1 MALAFGELD
10 EALML
15 KTYKLETQDAVTWSE
30 ATAEDDIDVDLSTA
44 TATAPNTAASAKAS
58 ATTKAAAAAA
68 ALTNLAE
75 QSDPL
80 GLRPHLGHVRDLD
93 PAQRPNILLSSKQ
106 FDSKLFLSSVHPDAT
121 FADLSRGV
129 RFLHQSVEQR
139 SEALKVLVEQNFDRF
154 VAVKAT
160 TDGVYRE
167 MKESDDGPL
176 REDSDYGA
184 KELKEQLAAASGKA
198 DQVFTPLLENSLKT
212 LKLRSTLG
220 VFERS
225 KFFFNL
231 PGTLSENI
239 EAGRYDV
246 ALRDYKKGKFFLES
260 KPGQLFAFNLP
271 PAAAGAGA
279 DAAARGTLRQQEQQ
293 QRIFAKVWDAVEGT
307 MQQMQTRLFAMI
319 QEPKR
324 SVEEQEKTIELLL
337 ELNPKEDPVAVFLE
351 SQRNHMRSLMK
362 KVFDSASKRMQNYA
376 VQEMIPLDEKDKAR
390 NLQACIRVLQAHS
403 KNFEKLHGW
412 EHWQAIHDMVRSLSD
427 VIRQLM
433 PSFWR
438 IAQDHAS
445 GRLERGGAANGASS
459 KLSTNT
465 SVYGQQQAE
474 RLNAQS
480 RAWAMEA
487 IESYVS
493 ILSKF
498 FSLTDVGIL
507 GRQALSPLPS
517 WVPRDSCS
525 VSAAHW
531 MRGIL
536 TELNEA
542 IRDICA
548 LNVGGGAANA
558 SLKSLLANARFN
570 MTEVLCNLWEHDAA
584 IFHMLEDWTLDT
596 DAPSTT
602 LFLRD
607 LALFQRNN
615 VKEAFSIAG
624 GKVEDGKARERSIP
638 AEFTGRIKASFLNG
652 LYTFLDGLVQLAF
665 SEYDPL
671 DPTTSTSEKV
681 FADTNV
687 SIDVR
692 ELDARI
698 LLGVTNI
705 DHLRRTVLPA
715 LFQLISDSLHV
726 KMAEDLKTVEEVAQQ
741 LDGILFDDYVKRKS
755 DIISDILQEGIL
767 KSGINWSTIPKPS
780 EVHPF
785 IYNALLALV
794 QVHAQVRA
802 VAKPLVNRTITALLE
817 QLAQVTYECFME
829 VPRFGMGGML
839 QATLEIEFVH
849 QTLAQYV
856 SEEAEQ
862 RLNKVYALLS
872 SKYQRSSSS
881 KGGSAADEAELI
893 RVELDAVKKTLS
905 ASRRMTALEYLCF
918 RPAKSRSAKK

>member
-1 MALAFGELD
+1 MALALAD
-10 EALML
+10 TDQDVLL
-15 KTYKLETQDAVTWSE
+15 KAYKLGTQDAVTWSE
-30 ATAEDDIDVDLSTA
+30 ATPAAGDADLTA
-44 TATAPNTAASAKAS
+44 GAGNSANTDTFSGTGAGSTAASN
-58 ATTKAAAAAA
+58 
-68 ALTNLAE
+68 LTSLAE
-75 QSDPL
+75 QTDPL

-93 PAQRPNILLSSKQ
+93 IALRSSILLSSKQ

-129 RFLHQSVEQR
+129 RFLRQSVEQR

-176 REDSDYGA
+176 RDDSDYGA
-184 KELKEQLAAASGKA
+184 KELKELLAAASAKA
-198 DQVFTPLLENSLKT
+198 DQVFTPLLENSLKA

-260 KPGQLFAFNLP
+260 KPGQLFAFNV
-271 PAAAGAGA
+271 PAAQSG
-279 DAAARGTLRQQEQQ
+279 DPTARGTIRQQEQQ

-307 MQQMQTRLFAMI
+307 MQQMQARLFAMI
-319 QEPKR
+319 QEPRR
-324 SVEEQEKTIELLL
+324 SVEDQEKTIELLL
-337 ELNPKEDPVAVFLE
+337 ELNPKDDPLAVFLE

-362 KVFDSASKRMQNYA
+362 KVYDSATKRMQAYA
-376 VQEMIPLDEKDKAR
+376 IQEMMPLDEKDKAR
-390 NLQACIRVLQAHS
+390 NLQACIRILQTHN
-403 KNFEKLHGW
+403 KNFDKLHGW
-412 EHWQAIHDMVRSLSD
+412 EHWKAIRDMVRSLSE
-427 VIRQLM
+427 VICQLM

-438 IAQDHAS
+438 IAKDHAS
-445 GRLERGGAANGASS
+445 GRLERGQHPTNGGISS
-459 KLSTNT
+459 SNKLSPAAQNAF
-465 SVYGQQQAE
+465 AE

-487 IESYVS
+487 LDSFVS
-493 ILSKF
+493 ILSQF
-498 FSLTDVGIL
+498 FSLTDVAIL
-507 GRQALSPLPS
+507 GRQPLSALPG
-517 WVPRDSCS
+517 WVPKDSCS

-536 TELNEA
+536 LELDEA
-542 IRDICA
+542 VKEICA
-548 LNVGGGAANA
+548 LNVGGGSANA
-558 SLKSLLANARFN
+558 SLKNLLANARFN
-570 MTEVLCNLWEHDAA
+570 MTEVLCNLWESDAA
-584 IFHMLEDWTLDT
+584 IFHMLEDWSLDT

-607 LALFQRNN
+607 LALFWKNN
-615 VKEAFSIAG
+615 SREAYLIAG
-624 GKVEDGKARERSIP
+624 GKVDDGKQRELSIAP
-638 AEFTGRIKASFLNG
+638 EFTGRIKASFLNG

-681 FADTNV
+681 FADTKV

-715 LFQLISDSLHV
+715 LFQQLTDSLHV
-726 KMAEDLKTVEEVAQQ
+726 KMNDDLKTVEEVAQQ
-741 LDGILFDDYVKRKS
+741 LDGILFDDYVNRKS
-755 DIISDILQEGIL
+755 GIISDILKEGIL
-767 KSGINWSTIPKPS
+767 RSGVNWSTIPKPS

-785 IYNALLALV
+785 IYNALLAMV

-817 QLAQVTYECFME
+817 QLAEVTYECFME

-856 SEEAEQ
+856 SKEAEQ
-862 RLNKVYALLS
+862 RLNKVYAMLS
-872 SKYQRSSSS
+872 SKFQRSNSSR
-881 KGGSAADEAELI
+881 GGNAAEEAELI
-893 RVELDAVKKTLS
+893 RVELEAVKKTLS

-918 RPAKSRSAKK
+918 RPTKSSRTAKKPPA

>member
-1 MALAFGELD
+1 MALAFTDID
-10 EALML
+10 ESVLL
-15 KTYKLETQDAVTWSE
+15 KAYNLETQDAVTWLE
-30 ATAEDDIDVDLSTA
+30 ASTEDGAGAEPTTA
-44 TATAPNTAASAKAS
+44 TTAAEGGGAGTEGGKPSS
-58 ATTKAAAAAA
+58 G
-68 ALTNLAE
+68 ALATNLAE

-80 GLRPHLGHVRDLD
+80 GLRPHLGHVRDLE
-93 PAQRPNILLSSKQ
+93 PAQRSNILLSSKQ

-129 RFLHQSVEQR
+129 RFLKQSVEQR

-167 MKESDDGPL
+167 MKQSDHGPL
-176 REDSDYGA
+176 RDDSDYGA
-184 KELKEQLAAASGKA
+184 KELKELLAAASAKA

-231 PGTLSENI
+231 PGTLSANI
-239 EAGRYDV
+239 EAGRFDV

-260 KPGQLFAFNLP
+260 KPGQLFAFNV
-271 PAAAGAGA
+271 PAAQAG
-279 DAAARGTLRQQEQQ
+279 DPTARGTLRQQEQQ
-293 QRIFAKVWDAVEGT
+293 QRIFARVWDAVEGN
-307 MQQMQTRLFAMI
+307 MQQMQSRLFAML
-319 QEPKR
+319 QEPRR
-324 SVEEQEKTIELLL
+324 SVEDQERTIELLL

-362 KVFDSASKRMQNYA
+362 KVFDSASKKMQGHA

-390 NLQACIRVLQAHS
+390 NLQACIRILQSHS
-403 KNFEKLHGW
+403 RNFERMHGY
-412 EHWQAIHDMVRSLSD
+412 EHWKSIHDLVRSLSE

-438 IAQDHAS
+438 IAKDHAS
-445 GRLERGGAANGASS
+445 GRLERTNGPSSS
-459 KLSTNT
+459 KLSPNPG
-465 SVYGQQQAE
+465 SYSGSNASSAD

-487 IESYVS
+487 LDSYVS

-498 FSLTDVGIL
+498 FSLTDAAIL
-507 GRQALSPLPS
+507 GRQALSPIPS

-536 TELNEA
+536 LELDEA
-542 IRDICA
+542 VRDICA
-548 LNVGGGAANA
+548 LNVGGGSANS
-558 SLKSLLANARFN
+558 SLRSLLNNARFN
-570 MTEVLCNLWEHDAA
+570 MTEVLCNLWESDAA
-584 IFHMLEDWTLDT
+584 IFHMLEDWSLDT

-607 LALFQRNN
+607 LAMFQRHNA
-615 VKEAFSIAG
+615 KEAFLIADG
-624 GKVEDGKARERSIP
+624 QSSHDGKPREPPIP
-638 AEFTGRIKASFLNG
+638 TEFTGRIKASFLNG

-681 FADTNV
+681 FADTKV

-715 LFQLISDSLHV
+715 LFKLLSDSLHV
-726 KMAEDLKTVEEVAQQ
+726 QMTEDLKTVEEVAQQ

-755 DIISDILQEGIL
+755 DIISDILREGIL
-767 KSGINWSTIPKPS
+767 KSGINWQTLPNPS

-785 IYNALLALV
+785 IYDALLALV

-817 QLAQVTYECFME
+817 QLAEVTYECFSE
-829 VPRFGMGGML
+829 VPMFGMGGML
-839 QATLEIEFVH
+839 QATLGIEFIH

-856 SEEAEQ
+856 SPSAEQ
-862 RLNKVYALLS
+862 KLNKVYAMVS
-872 SKYQRSSSS
+872 SKFQRN
-881 KGGSAADEAELI
+881 SATRANNPAEEAELLK
-893 RVELDAVKKTLS
+893 VELEAVKKTLS

-918 RPAKSRSAKK
+918 RPVKTRTTRKPTS